1 MSLFLHETMYRT
13 AEVLARCRV
22 MPVVICGAG
31 ALGAHIAEGLAR
43 AGFGRLR
50 LIDRDRIE
58 ERNLST
64 QPYHRADI
72 GGFKARVLAAM
83 IYRAVGVEVETELK
97 ELDAGNVARLLRGAE
112 LVVDAFDNSIS
123 RRVLAEWGELT
134 GVPCLH
140 AGLAD
145 GYGEVIWNESYRVPS
160 DASDDVCDYP
170 LARNLV
176 MLAASVACESIIDHA
191 ASGERN
197 SYTITLRD
205 LAIRPFAA

>member
-1 MSLFLHETMYRT
+1 MSLFLHETIYRT
-13 AEVLARCRV
+13 PEVLARCRT

-31 ALGAHIAEGLAR
+31 ALGANIAEGLAR

-50 LIDRDRIE
+50 TIDRDRIE

-64 QPYHRADI
+64 QPYQRADI

-83 IYRAVGVEVETELK
+83 IYRAVGVEVETEWK
-97 ELDAGNVARLLRGAE
+97 ELDAGNVDRLLRGAG
-112 LVVDAFDNSIS
+112 LVVDAFDNSAS
-123 RRVLAEWGELT
+123 RRIVAEWGERT

-160 DASDDVCDYP
+160 EANDDVCDYP

-176 MLAASVACESIIDHA
+176 MLVPPSPANRSSSMRHQGDE
-191 ASGERN
+191 
-197 SYTITLRD
+197 T
-205 LAIRPFAA
+205 AIR